1 MIWPSGTCLI
11 LPNYAISE
19 ATLDT
24 NQLFEG
30 SFMPVLEARSVS
42 KTYTI
47 NNSRISVLDSI
58 SLSVAEGEFLVIK
71 GESGS
76 GKSTLLALLSGLDR
90 PDAGRIILADR
101 DITDLTEDALAP
113 IRNSTFGF
121 VFQSFHL
128 IPSLTARENVMFP
141 AELNGNT
148 RAREKADQLL
158 ERVGLSGRS
167 ASFPHQL
174 SGGEKQRCALCRALI
189 NEPQI
194 LFADEP
200 TGNLDLANGRAVL
213 ELLREL
219 HSEQRT
225 TVILVTHSQDIA
237 QTADRVITLRDGKI
251 VNTSNHE

>member
-1 MIWPSGTCLI
+1 MNQPSEGILI
-11 LPNYAISE
+11 
-19 ATLDT
+19 
-24 NQLFEG
+24 
-30 SFMPVLEARSVS
+30 PVLEARSVS
-42 KTYTI
+42 KTYIIDNRMMT
-47 NNSRISVLDSI
+47 VLDSI
-58 SLSVAEGEFLVIK
+58 SLSVADGEFLVIK

-76 GKSTLLALLSGLDR
+76 GKSTLLSLLSGLDR
-90 PDAGRIILADR
+90 PDAGRILLRNR

-141 AELNGNT
+141 AELNGDT
-148 RAREKADQLL
+148 HAREKADQLL
-158 ERVGLSGRS
+158 ERVGLSGR
-167 ASFPHQL
+167 ATSFPHQL

-189 NEPQI
+189 NAPHI

-219 HSEQRT
+219 HREQRT
-225 TVILVTHSQDIA
+225 TVILVTHSQEIA

-251 VNTSNHE
+251 VHE